1 MRTNF
6 VKKKLL
12 NGEPTLGVFMG
23 MESTT
28 VAELL
33 VHAGYDWIVVET
45 EHNGVDW
52 ADVKQI
58 LMAMSSGEAIPII
71 RVPSSKQVHI
81 QRALDLGG
89 MGVLVPMV
97 RTAEEV
103 ENIVRATRYPP
114 QGTRSWGGLRPTKYT
129 TDNKSYMDNAND
141 NMLVSLIV
149 ETKEA
154 IDNIEEIAA
163 VPGLD
168 VLFLGMWDLC
178 LSHGLNPIDMP
189 FAETDAIVERVRRV
203 GREAGVAV
211 GTGFSDQDHLRK
223 CISDGYTW
231 IASLPDYSMLVR
243 AAQANVTAF
252 REETNG

>member
-1 MRTNF
+1 MRENF
-6 VKKKLL
+6 VKQKLSS
-12 NGEPTLGVFMG
+12 GEPTLGVFMG

-33 VHAGYDWIVVET
+33 AHAGYDWIVVET
-45 EHNGVDW
+45 EHNGVDS

-58 LMAMSSGEAIPII
+58 LMAMSSGDAIPVI
-71 RVPSSKQVHI
+71 RVPSSEPIHI

-89 MGVLVPMV
+89 MGVLVPMT

-103 ENIVRATRYPP
+103 EKIVGATRYPP

-129 TDNKSYMDNAND
+129 IESKDYMSNAND
-141 NMLVSLIV
+141 NMLVCLIV

-154 IDNIEEIAA
+154 IDNLEEIAA

-168 VLFLGMWDLC
+168 VLFMGMWDLC

-189 FAETDAIVERVRRV
+189 FPETDAIVERVLRV
-203 GREAGVAV
+203 GRENGVAV
-211 GTGFSDQDHLRK
+211 GTAFSDQDQMRK
-223 CISDGYTW
+223 CISEGYTW
-231 IASLPDYSMLVR
+231 IASLPDYSMLVK
-243 AAQANVTAF
+243 AAQGNVTAF
-252 REETNG
+252 REETAE